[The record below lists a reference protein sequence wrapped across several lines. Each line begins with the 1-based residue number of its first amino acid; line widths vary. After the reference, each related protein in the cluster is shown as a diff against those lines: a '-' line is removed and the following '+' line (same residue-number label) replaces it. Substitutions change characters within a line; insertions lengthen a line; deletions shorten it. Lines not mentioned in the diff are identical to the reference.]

1 MFSSSERNYIV
12 TEEQILR
19 ISELMGCMEDAVKE
33 IIRYSAN
40 DTETYGYRQELFLEK
55 SINSKLGIDEQK
67 GILF

>member
-1 MFSSSERNYIV
+1 MFSSSEKNYIV

-40 DTETYGYRQELFLEK
+40 DTEIYGYRQELFLEK
-55 SINSKLGIDEQK
+55 SINSDLGIDEQK

>member
-1 MFSSSERNYIV
+1 MSNSSEKNYIV

-40 DTETYGYRQELFLEK
+40 DTEIYGYRQELFLEK
-55 SINSKLGIDEQK
+55 SINSDLGIDEQK

>member
-1 MFSSSERNYIV
+1 MFNSSEKHYIV

-40 DTETYGYRQELFLEK
+40 NTE
-55 SINSKLGIDEQK
+55 I
-67 GILF
+67 

>member
-1 MFSSSERNYIV
+1 MFNSSEKNYIV

-40 DTETYGYRQELFLEK
+40 NTEIYGYQQELFFEK
-55 SINSKLGIDEQK
+55 SINSDLGID
-67 GILF
+67 IF